1 MGDQDQDRPRDQPR
15 NPLRI
20 EPDSG
25 TAAPSSAFRSD
36 YLDLL
41 RKQDEPFLSSEGE
54 TTGPWVLRRR
64 DGGHALYRL
73 WEGPEHGDSPEA
85 VFRHR
90 DVGLLFL
97 AVWPV
102 IGREPVFRIG
112 ERAADGFEVEGGQ
125 AVVGHLRIF
134 NDELLYAAH
143 VAAAVVRSPL
153 ALAALFEAAGPVVQ
167 EKVGQL
173 LGRRWTEAVP
183 DPAPERE
190 GAVPG

>member
-1 MGDQDQDRPRDQPR
+1 MEDQDQDRT
-15 NPLRI
+15 L
-20 EPDSG
+20 
-25 TAAPSSAFRSD
+25 PSTAFRSE

-54 TTGPWVLRRR
+54 TTGPWVLRRDNGR
-64 DGGHALYRL
+64 HSLYRL

-85 VFRHR
+85 IFQHR
-90 DVGLLFL
+90 DVGLLFM

-102 IGREPVFRIG
+102 VGREQVFRIG
-112 ERAADGFEVEGGQ
+112 QRVPEGFEVVGGQ

-143 VAAAVVRSPL
+143 VAAALVRSPL

-173 LGRRWTEAVP
+173 LGRGWR
-183 DPAPERE
+183 
-190 GAVPG
+190 

>member
-1 MGDQDQDRPRDQPR
+1 MGDQDQSR
-15 NPLRI
+15 
-20 EPDSG
+20 
-25 TAAPSSAFRSD
+25 TVPSTAFRSE

-41 RKQDEPFLSSEGE
+41 RRQDEPFLSSEGE
-54 TTGPWVLRRR
+54 TTGPWVLRR
-64 DGGHALYRL
+64 DGGGHALYRL
-73 WEGPEHGDSPEA
+73 WEGPEHGDAPEA
-85 VFRHR
+85 VFLHR

-102 IGREPVFRIG
+102 VGREQIFRIG
-112 ERAADGFEVEGGQ
+112 QRAPEGFEVEGGQ

-143 VAAAVVRSPL
+143 VAASLVRSPL

-173 LGRRWTEAVP
+173 LGRGGR
-183 DPAPERE
+183 
-190 GAVPG
+190 